1 MLESIYFFKDELV
14 LANSFKEFN
23 EKSYLTII
31 RELKIFKRGNERW
44 IKNQICQN
52 YLTMLESLKS

>member
-1 MLESIYFFKDELV
+1 MLEGIYFFKDELV

-31 RELKIFKRGNERW
+31 RELKI
-44 IKNQICQN
+44 
-52 YLTMLESLKS
+52 LKGGMKDG